1 MFKVFSVISFGIL
14 FSLLF
19 YYALDTVLEKK
30 QMEKLQEASQ
40 MMP

>member
-1 MFKVFSVISFGIL
+1 MFNIFSWICFGVL
-14 FSLLF
+14 FSFLF
-19 YYALDTVLEKK
+19 YYALDSVLEEK